1 MALKKKKNK
10 KNERFLDAYPRPPGE
25 LKDTCPYTGLEAC
38 MYHLN
43 HSPTHPWLK
52 WKGKVVYICHSLPRP
67 HQAGQEPRALVK
79 EPKETRHSSLRRS
92 HLNPLH
98 QTGGDHICD
107 GFLLS
112 RSTKHSPASMERNI
126 QPNNILFIKHRSLQ
140 IDEQMLHNTMIS
152 FGEIVNITSVPRK
165 YSLVEFRT
173 VEEATLAVEGLQ
185 GQLFNDPRIKVR
197 YSKYGPAPGK
207 EHPGFNAGNKGTR
220 SDVLLNEHSF
230 QTPQMDLF
238 GQNRPMVPNNFP
250 GQLPT
255 SGIIGQSA
263 PRQSFGPQGPEPLI
277 FRPEFNEIRTVHKFQ
292 DGSSKS
298 QMGPNWIRPS
308 PPAPGMLSSP
318 ALCPPMQYTSG
329 EWDGYNISQ
338 FQTDSGVFDLKGHLG
353 PVGTGNTSG
362 VPSVK
367 TNTDYIW
374 RGIIKR
380 AGTPIFCARCV
391 PIQRGIESEL
401 PPVIDCTGKIRLD
414 SLEAHYAD
422 ATTCSDVVFLLP
434 DSEED
439 FASFTEFLHYLQ
451 SKNCAAVAMCSDSTT
466 LFLVPPSDFV
476 TTVLN
481 VTVPD
486 RLIGVILYT
495 LPPPI
500 NASVQQATQLPAPST
515 QLPGPPSVHY
525 APASAGI
532 TLMPE
537 FIVSVP
543 YLLPQFPS
551 VQHQIAAPPTYPPP
565 QFGSVYNIHS
575 AQYQHFPSTPNPGH
589 PAQVVSGNSHFRDTA
604 ADLPQ
609 QGAVS
614 YAPALQQQDDAN
626 LEADAGTSETDTA
639 NLNMD
644 PQLMLPP
651 PPHTTTVKRRR
662 AWAGK
667 SSVRFSVMV
676 SCDRKK
682 VRVLQG

>member
-1 MALKKKKNK
+1 MLWWWFINASLQFLILIRK
-10 KNERFLDAYPRPPGE
+10 FLDAYPRPPGE

-52 WKGKVVYICHSLPRP
+52 WKDINVISITTPPVAACDVEVI
-67 HQAGQEPRALVK
+67 
-79 EPKETRHSSLRRS
+79 SSNYGTKLLACR
-92 HLNPLH
+92 
-98 QTGGDHICD
+98 GGDHIFD

-112 RSTKHSPASMERNI
+112 RSTKEHSPASMERNI
-126 QPNNILFIKHRSLQ
+126 QPNNILFIKHRSVQ

-152 FGEIVNITSVPRK
+152 FGEIVNITIVPRK

-220 SDVLLNEHSF
+220 SDVLLNEHPF
-230 QTPQMDLF
+230 QTPRMGLF
-238 GQNRPMVPNNFP
+238 GQNRPMVPNNFL
-250 GQLPT
+250 GQLPPG
-255 SGIIGQSA
+255 GIIGQSA

-277 FRPEFNEIRTVHKFQ
+277 SRPEFNEIRTVHKFQ

-298 QMGPNWIRPS
+298 LMGPNWIRPS
-308 PPAPGMLSSP
+308 PPARGMLSSP
-318 ALCPPMQYTSG
+318 LLGIRPPMQYTSG
-329 EWDGYNISQ
+329 AWDGYDISQ
-338 FQTDSGVFDLKGHLG
+338 FQTDSIRSRVDGGVFDPKGHLG

-374 RGIIKR
+374 RGIISK
-380 AGTPIFCARCV
+380 AGTPFFCARCV
-391 PIQRGIESEL
+391 PIRRGIESEL
-401 PPVIDCTGKIRLD
+401 PPVIDCTGRIRLE

-422 ATTCSDVVFLLP
+422 ATTCSDVVFFLP

-439 FASFTEFLHYLQ
+439 FASFTEFLRCLL
-451 SKNCAAVAMCSDSTT
+451 SRNCAAVAMCSDSTT

-495 LPPPI
+495 QPPPS
-500 NASVQQATQLPAPST
+500 NASVQQATQLPARST
-515 QLPGPPSVHY
+515 QFPGPTSVHY
-525 APASAGI
+525 APPSAGI
-532 TLMPE
+532 TLTPE
-537 FIVSVP
+537 VTASLA

-551 VQHQIAAPPTYPPP
+551 VSHQIAAPPTHPPQ

-575 AQYQHFPSTPNPGH
+575 AQHQLFPSTSNPGH
-589 PAQVVSGNSHFRDTA
+589 PAQVVSSISHYTA
-604 ADLPQ
+604 ASLPQ

-614 YAPALQQQDDAN
+614 NGPT
-626 LEADAGTSETDTA
+626 ADAFTSETESDR
-639 NLNMD
+639 NERYQSLIREILCD
-644 PQLMLPP
+644 GFLRLE
-651 PPHTTTVKRRR
+651 KE
-662 AWAGK
+662 G
-667 SSVRFSVMV
+667 
-676 SCDRKK
+676 SCAT
-682 VRVLQG
+682 RVTFEDNIL